1 MTLGVTDP
9 DFPHPILRIDSNV
22 ECGTPRYDGVESLG
36 VLGILIYAIATP
48 LFWIALLYNNRNR
61 LNSFGI
67 SQQLGFFYI
76 CYKDKNTS
84 SISYLW
90 DVIET
95 IRKLMLGSLVVFV
108 EPGSTTQLGFF
119 FLVCLLA
126 LVAHLHVKPFKAN
139 LDNTLQGN
147 ALFAIVVTIF
157 FAIFKRADRNAAT
170 AAEDDGKMSS
180 FMYLVL
186 IINILVVVTTIGS
199 LVLLTRKIRILVPKI
214 MSAVRRKSS
223 MSSISSITKS
233 DISSLTNTKQ
243 AGKHWR
249 ALTATKQA
257 KPLGGEEQPA
267 PSKAM
272 ESLNAHNEMKEQLR
286 VGKMMAIEFSSSE
299 DEDSGDEEAATPTST
314 NTQTRDTPRTKSG
327 QPIS

>member
-1 MTLGVTDP
+1 
-9 DFPHPILRIDSNV
+9 
-22 ECGTPRYDGVESLG
+22 
-36 VLGILIYAIATP
+36 
-48 LFWIALLYNNRNR
+48 
-61 LNSFGI
+61 
-67 SQQLGFFYI
+67 
-76 CYKDKNTS
+76 
-84 SISYLW
+84 
-90 DVIET
+90 
-95 IRKLMLGSLVVFV
+95 
-108 EPGSTTQLGFF
+108 
-119 FLVCLLA
+119 
-126 LVAHLHVKPFKAN
+126 
-139 LDNTLQGN
+139 
-147 ALFAIVVTIF
+147 
-157 FAIFKRADRNAAT
+157 
-170 AAEDDGKMSS
+170 MSS

-257 KPLGGEEQPA
+257 KPLGGEEQLA

-272 ESLNAHNEMKEQLR
+272 ESINVHNEMKEQLR

>member
-1 MTLGVTDP
+1 MILHLIVSLLPFVSQETL
-9 DFPHPILRIDSNV
+9 
-22 ECGTPRYDGVESLG
+22 
-36 VLGILIYAIATP
+36 
-48 LFWIALLYNNRNR
+48 
-61 LNSFGI
+61 
-67 SQQLGFFYI
+67 
-76 CYKDKNTS
+76 
-84 SISYLW
+84 
-90 DVIET
+90 
-95 IRKLMLGSLVVFV
+95 RKLMLGSLVVFV

-157 FAIFKRADRNAAT
+157 FAIFKRGNYFFISLFRCLCSPSSHYFAVFFLNFTANRNAAT
-170 AAEDDGKMSS
+170 AAEDDGQMSS